1 MPDSGERI
9 TNPITGERIVFQRT
23 TDETG
28 GECLLMDVELRP
40 GGIIAGAPHRHPFEE
55 RFHVTDGRLVGW
67 IAGEGTFSHIAG
79 DKFVVPADTDHLV
92 MNGAAA
98 LSRAQVEA
106 RPGKDFDRLL
116 EVAFAFS
123 SGRLSLGRKLAG
135 LMLTQ
140 GVRVA
145 VIPSAVQEKLLAAAS
160 SGNPRATAA

>member
-1 MPDSGERI
+1 MPHSGERI
-9 TNPITGERIVFQRT
+9 SNPITGERIVFQRT
-23 TDETG
+23 TAQTD
-28 GECLLMDVELRP
+28 GERLVMDVELRP
-40 GGIIAGAPHRHPFEE
+40 GGVIAGAPHRHPFEE

-67 IAGEGTFSHIAG
+67 IAGEGAFSHGAG
-79 DKFVVPADTDHLV
+79 ERFVVPPDTDHLV

-123 SGRLSLGRKLAG
+123 SGRLSLARQLAG

-145 VIPSAVQEKLLAAAS
+145 LIPGGVQERLMGALS
-160 SGNPRATAA
+160 SGEPRATAA

>member
-1 MPDSGERI
+1 MPHPGEKI
-9 TNPITGERIVFQRT
+9 SNPITGERIVFQRT
-23 TDETG
+23 TDETD
-28 GECLLMDVELRP
+28 GERLVMDVELRP
-40 GGIIAGAPHRHPFEE
+40 GGVIAGAPHRHPFEE

-67 IAGEGTFSHIAG
+67 IAGQGTFSHVAG
-79 DKFVVPADTDHLV
+79 DKFVVPPDTDHLV

-106 RPGKDFDRLL
+106 VPGKDFDRLL

-123 SGRLSLGRKLAG
+123 SGRLSLGRRLAG

-145 VIPSAVQEKLLAAAS
+145 LIPSGVQERLMGALSPGASRAEAA
-160 SGNPRATAA
+160 

>member
-1 MPDSGERI
+1 MPHPGERI
-9 TNPITGERIVFQRT
+9 SNPITGERIVFMRT

-67 IAGEGTFSHIAG
+67 VAGEGAFSHGAG
-79 DKFVVPADTDHLV
+79 EKFVVPPDTDHLV
-92 MNGAAA
+92 MNGAAT

-123 SGRLSLGRKLAG
+123 SGRVSLGRQLAG

-145 VIPSAVQEKLLAAAS
+145 GIPSGLQERLMGALSPGASRAPAA
-160 SGNPRATAA
+160 